1 MPARWRAR
9 RSRSSL
15 AAATCAT
22 RAAGT
27 ASLRP
32 RAPSSA
38 RCPSIRSSPS
48 STTLLEPSPAARTT
62 SSRASSGRETLTRR
76 CANGARRGKRRWPS
90 AARCALGLRLARAER
105 APAHLRRPFGVQ
117 RIASGNSEAQA
128 LREALAAE
136 GDDYYLKE
144 DGDDERVVEV
154 TDGAGPS
161 GA

>member
-1 MPARWRAR
+1 
-9 RSRSSL
+9 
-15 AAATCAT
+15 
-22 RAAGT
+22 
-27 ASLRP
+27 
-32 RAPSSA
+32 
-38 RCPSIRSSPS
+38 
-48 STTLLEPSPAARTT
+48 
-62 SSRASSGRETLTRR
+62 
-76 CANGARRGKRRWPS
+76 
-90 AARCALGLRLARAER
+90 
-105 APAHLRRPFGVQ
+105 VQ